1 MSCERIVGQTISEKI
16 LSARAGHE
24 VFRGETVVAQVDS
37 AMGHDART
45 EATMTL
51 FEETGLPSRFPG
63 EKMVFVL
70 DHYSPPPTPKLA
82 ELHRRIRV
90 FADMLGAVLYDVG
103 EGICHNLMT
112 ERGHAAPGQLVV
124 GTDSHSTTYGAL
136 NCFATGIESSE
147 LVAVLTTGRI
157 WFRVPETIRVE
168 LLGEPPPGVAA
179 KDITLWLLERIRED
193 GAAYRAL
200 EFQGEGLNSLEMDAR
215 FTLCNHTAELGAKTA
230 LMPYDGKTAA
240 WLRGR
245 VPSPVNP
252 VAPDPDA
259 VYERTVSCDLSALTP
274 QVSLPH
280 KVDQTAPVTS
290 LRGVRVDM
298 AFIGSCTNARLD
310 DLRAA
315 ADILSGKQ
323 VAKGTRLLVNPG
335 SRQVYLKASAAG
347 IVRVLTEAGAVVLPA
362 GCGSCVGMNRQ
373 YVPADG
379 EVILSSA
386 NRNFQGRLGNP
397 KADIYIASPATVA
410 ASAIKGEITN
420 PAEFLIRGDG

>member
-1 MSCERIVGQTISEKI
+1 MGQTISEKI
-16 LSARAGHE
+16 LSAHAGRT
-24 VFRGETVVAQVDS
+24 VSRGETVVAHVDS

-51 FEETGLPSRFPG
+51 FEAMGLPPRFPG
-63 EKMVFVL
+63 ERMVFVL
-70 DHYSPPPTPKLA
+70 DHYAPPPTARLA
-82 ELHRRIRV
+82 DLHRRIRA
-90 FADMLGAVLYDVG
+90 FAERLGASLYDVG

-147 LVAVLTTGRI
+147 LVAVLTTGRM

-168 LLGEPPPGVAA
+168 LLGVLRPGVAA
-179 KDITLWLLERIRED
+179 KDITLWLLEHIGED

-200 EFQGEGLNSLEMDAR
+200 EFQGDGLISLEMDAR
-215 FTLCNHTAELGAKTA
+215 FTLCNHAAELGAKTA
-230 LMPYDGKTAA
+230 LMPCDGETEA

-245 VPSPVNP
+245 IHSPIDP

-259 VYERTVSCDLSALTP
+259 VYEKTITCDLRSLTP
-274 QVSLPH
+274 QVSVPH
-280 KVDQTAPVTS
+280 KIDRTAPVAS

-298 AFIGSCTNARLD
+298 AFIGSCTNARVD
-310 DLRAA
+310 DLHAA
-315 ADILSGKQ
+315 ANILSGKR

-335 SRQVYLKASAAG
+335 SRQVYLQALDAG
-347 IVRVLTEAGAVVLPA
+347 IIRVLTEAGAAVLPA

-373 YVPADG
+373 YIPADG

-397 KADIYIASPATVA
+397 KANIYIASPATVA
-410 ASAIKGEITN
+410 ASAVKGEITD
-420 PAEFLIRGDG
+420 PGEFLTRKER

>member
-1 MSCERIVGQTISEKI
+1 MI
-16 LSARAGHE
+16 
-24 VFRGETVVAQVDS
+24 
-37 AMGHDART
+37 
-45 EATMTL
+45 
-51 FEETGLPSRFPG
+51 
-63 EKMVFVL
+63 FVL
-70 DHYSPPPTPKLA
+70 DHYSPPPTPQLA
-82 ELHRRIRV
+82 DLHRRIRA
-90 FADMLGAVLYDVG
+90 FAKRLGAVLYDVG

-124 GTDSHSTTYGAL
+124 GTDSHSITYGAL

-157 WFRVPETIRVE
+157 WFRVPETIRLE
-168 LLGEPPPGVAA
+168 LSGVPRPGVTA
-179 KDITLWLLERIRED
+179 KDITLWLLKHIGED

-200 EFQGEGLNSLEMDAR
+200 EFDGEGLNSLEMDAR
-215 FTLCNHTAELGAKTA
+215 FTLSNHAAELGAKVA
-230 LMPYDGKTAA
+230 MMPYDTKTEA

-245 VPSPVNP
+245 VASPINP
-252 VAPDPDA
+252 VASDPDA
-259 VYERTVSCDLSALTP
+259 VYEKTITCDLSSLSP

-290 LRGVRVDM
+290 LQGVRVDM

-335 SRQVYLKASAAG
+335 SRQVYLQALDAG

-373 YVPADG
+373 YIPADG

-410 ASAIKGEITN
+410 ASAVKGEITD
-420 PAEFLIRGDG
+420 PGEFLTRGDG